1 MKRRIRADGW
11 NVKEDEDDDDDDDDD
26 IDDED
31 NDNEDDGNAKELSEA
46 VSDTKLVRTWLHSL
60 H

>member
-1 MKRRIRADGW
+1 MKRRMVDGW
-11 NVKEDEDDDDDDDDD
+11 NVKDDDDD

-31 NDNEDDGNAKELSEA
+31 NDNEDDDNAKELSET

-60 H
+60 N